1 MADIIESGVHHV
13 FHHHEPGYSVADLKE
28 PVGVGL
34 DAIAHGMLCAFPDDT
49 ENLKASMALYD
60 GLYMYCRSV
69 LLLREKPEL
78 GKLLPPALWD
88 RQREALGRTKRS
100 LMPISTAGGPR
111 RLNGGGLRGDARE
124 ILSALGKVTRER
136 LVQNSPPVG
145 GDL

>member
-1 MADIIESGVHHV
+1 MRISDWSSDVCSSDRRKYDVHDPALELMADIIESGVHHV

-69 LLLREKPEL
+69 LLLRDKPEL

-88 RQREALGRTKRS
+88 RQREELGRTK
-100 LMPISTAGGPR
+100 
-111 RLNGGGLRGDARE
+111 
-124 ILSALGKVTRER
+124 
-136 LVQNSPPVG
+136 
-145 GDL
+145 